1 MNPSSSSTST
11 RFSASAS
18 PAPWCR
24 TALALLVSVLAV
36 SAQAAPPRGLD
47 IDQHS
52 GVIGRI
58 DMARQVLQ
66 VSGQSLSWDPERLR
80 VLHELTGQPVPLS
93 RLRSGMR
100 VRYALEPMGARPAT
114 LRIVTVYVQDLP

>member
-1 MNPSSSSTST
+1 MHPSSSSGPPTIS
-11 RFSASAS
+11 R
-18 PAPWCR
+18 APRCR
-24 TALALLVSVLAV
+24 RALALLASLLAV
-36 SAQAAPPRGLD
+36 CAQAAPPRGLD

-58 DMARQVLQ
+58 DMAGQVLQ
-66 VSGQSLSWDPERLR
+66 VDGQSLSWDPARLQ
-80 VLHELTGQPVPLS
+80 VLHALTGQPVPLS

-114 LRIVTVYVQDLP
+114 LRIVTVYVRDLP